1 MKKRVLK
8 NIAFALALLLLCL
21 ATSCGVFRSNPTHV
35 KRTTNPFSTTSTTV
49 DPWRD
54 DDPIVQDEKTTTTT
68 TTVKPDPDPDPDPE
82 PDQSTTTTTTTVKPD
97 PDPDPDPDP
106 EPDTDLDVDDE
117 DKDGDNYGGYIPI
130 P

>member
-21 ATSCGVFRSNPTHV
+21 ATSCGIFRSNPTHV

-54 DDPIVQDEKTTTTT
+54 DDPVVQDEKTTTTT
-68 TTVKPDPDPDPDPE
+68 TT
-82 PDQSTTTTTTTVKPD
+82 TTTKPD

-106 EPDTDLDVDDE
+106 EPGTDLEVDNE
-117 DKDGDNYGGYIPI
+117 DKDGDIYSEYFPI